1 MHSIEGT
8 PQYIRQMLTDIK
20 VETDSNTL
28 IVGDFNTTLT
38 LMDRPS
44 RQKINKEIQA
54 LNDTVDQMDLSESTQ
69 HSIWKQQ
76 NIHSSQVHMEYF
88 LGYLSHVGPQTKT
101 WYTWG
106 KWNHI
111 RHLFQP

>member
-69 HSIWKQQ
+69 HSI
-76 NIHSSQVHMEYF
+76 
-88 LGYLSHVGPQTKT
+88 
-101 WYTWG
+101 
-106 KWNHI
+106 
-111 RHLFQP
+111 